1 MDAKER
7 LRQYLEQRRELGE
20 QELVLDRLEVDD
32 VLRMVGAMGAGASR
46 EPSTGPL
53 EKGVGGGGGVAREP
67 SPEYRRAPSSQDEA
81 ASVTAAP
88 SQPEPSD
95 DPGSRAPTESLGD
108 WRKTLRAAG
117 GGPPGQLTPPTTE
130 STDEAREAA
139 EMTRR
144 EKADGARV
152 PKVSEAGS
160 AATAPRG
167 TRQAKRGEAAE
178 TPGAISA
185 AGAAVLPSW
194 AAELGVPAGLS
205 VGTSAALDD
214 TFTRLSTLDELVRS
228 VEKCTRCELYRTA
241 THAVPGDGNPD
252 ADLVCV
258 GEAPGANEDATGHA
272 FVGTAGQLLTKI
284 LAAINLSREDVFI
297 CNVLKHRPPANR
309 NPAPDEVEA
318 CSPYLLRQLELVKP
332 KVILTL
338 GAFAAQ
344 TLLETK
350 TPIGKL
356 RGQVHLFHGIPLV
369 VTYHPAALLRNSA
382 WKRPTWEDVQF
393 ARRLLDS
400 AARSGA

>member
-1 MDAKER
+1 MDARER
-7 LRQYLEQRRELGE
+7 LRLYLEQRRELGE

-32 VLRMVGAMGAGASR
+32 VLRMVGAMGAGANRELATKTSR
-46 EPSTGPL
+46 TDAGSAS
-53 EKGVGGGGGVAREP
+53 GVARET
-67 SPEYRRAPSSQDEA
+67 SPEYRRAPSSRDEA
-81 ASVTAAP
+81 RPVPASPGQPAP
-88 SQPEPSD
+88 TDGPEST
-95 DPGSRAPTESLGD
+95 APTESMGD
-108 WRKTLRAAG
+108 WRETLRAAG
-117 GGPPGQLTPPTTE
+117 GGPPGQFTPPTTE
-130 STDEAREAA
+130 STEEADEAD
-139 EMTRR
+139 EMTGLA
-144 EKADGARV
+144 KADEASAPTTSETGPAAKPPRVAR
-152 PKVSEAGS
+152 KAERGESAEATV
-160 AATAPRG
+160 ATAAVG
-167 TRQAKRGEAAE
+167 LT
-178 TPGAISA
+178 
-185 AGAAVLPSW
+185 VLPPW
-194 AAELGVPAGLS
+194 VAELGVPAGLS
-205 VGTSAALDD
+205 VGTSAALDH
-214 TFTRLSTLDELVRS
+214 TFTRLSSLDELARS
-228 VEKCTRCELYRTA
+228 AEKCTRCELYRTA

-309 NPAPDEVEA
+309 NPTPNEVEA

-332 KVILTL
+332 KAILTL